1 MRQSISHLH
10 IESLNTIGQ
19 QSAHRLEA
27 YATLLMAK
35 RCYYEVLGVAR
46 DESDRGIAK
55 AYRKLAVKFHPDSNP
70 GDEAASNSFKEA
82 AEAYEVLGDSD
93 KRARYDRHGHAGV
106 EGGAG
111 FGSAEDIFAAF
122 GDLFGGGGGG
132 GMFGDLFG
140 GRRGGPRRGNDV
152 QVDVQLTLEEA
163 FAGVNKTIKFNRHE
177 KCGTCSGNGSRPGS
191 RPEHCQ
197 QCGGRGQV
205 LQQAGILRVQ
215 TTCPVCRGAGQIIVD
230 PCGDC
235 RGAGQVAAPVELD
248 VAIPAGVD
256 DGMRVRL
263 TGEGEAS
270 SGEGPSGDCYCFVNI
285 RKHKL
290 FHRDSQNLILQL
302 PISYTQ
308 AALGATIEVPTLD
321 GRDELE
327 IKRGTQSGDVFK
339 LHGRG
344 MPSPQ
349 GRGVGDLLIQ
359 TFIETPKKI
368 SKEQEGLLRQ
378 LAELEQTEV
387 LPERKNF
394 LQRLTEYFATEE
406 V

>member
-1 MRQSISHLH
+1 
-10 IESLNTIGQ
+10 
-19 QSAHRLEA
+19 
-27 YATLLMAK
+27 MAK

-46 DESDRGIAK
+46 DESDRGVAK

-70 GDEAASNSFKEA
+70 GDEEASKKFKEA
-82 AEAYEVLGDSD
+82 AEAYEVLNDSD

-106 EGGAG
+106 DGQQG

-122 GDLFGGGGGG
+122 GDIFGGGGGG

-152 QVDVQLTLEEA
+152 QVDVTLTLEEA
-163 FAGVNKTIKFNRHE
+163 YAGVTKTIQFNRHNQ
-177 KCGTCSGNGSRPGS
+177 CDTCDGSGSSPGS
-191 RPEHCQ
+191 QPQHCQ

-215 TTCPVCRGAGQIIVD
+215 TTCPVCRGAGKIIVD

-235 RGAGQVAAPVELD
+235 RGAGQVAAAVELE
-248 VAIPAGVD
+248 VSIPAGVD
-256 DGMRVRL
+256 EGMRVRL

-270 SGEGPSGDCYCFVNI
+270 SSGGPSGDCYCFVNVH
-285 RKHKL
+285 KHKL
-290 FHRDSQNLILQL
+290 FHRDGHNLILQL

-308 AALGATIEVPTLD
+308 AALGATIDVPTLS
-321 GRDELE
+321 GREKLE

-339 LHGRG
+339 LRDRG

-349 GRGVGDLLIQ
+349 GRGQGDLLIQ

-368 SKEQEGLLRQ
+368 SKEQEALLRQ
-378 LAELEQTEV
+378 LAELEHTEV

-394 LQRLTEYFATEE
+394 LQRLSDYFATEE

>member
-1 MRQSISHLH
+1 MTGRIARS
-10 IESLNTIGQ
+10 TF
-19 QSAHRLEA
+19 
-27 YATLLMAK
+27 MAK
-35 RCYYEVLGVAR
+35 RDYYEVLGVAR

-70 GDEAASNSFKEA
+70 GDEEASAKFKEA

-93 KRARYDRHGHAGV
+93 KRARYDRYGHAGV
-106 EGGAG
+106 EGNSGG

-122 GDLFGGGGGG
+122 GEIFGGGGGG

-140 GRRGGPRRGNDV
+140 GRGRGGPRRGNDV
-152 QVDVQLTLEEA
+152 QVDVALTLEEA
-163 FAGVNKTIKFNRHE
+163 FAGTNKTIKFNRRSL
-177 KCGTCSGNGSRPGS
+177 CGTCDGSGSKPGS
-191 RPEHCQ
+191 QPQHCQ

-215 TTCPVCRGAGQIIVD
+215 TTCPVCRGAGKIIVD

-235 RGAGQVAAPVELD
+235 RGAGQVASPTELD

-263 TGEGEAS
+263 GGEGEA
-270 SGEGPSGDCYCFVNI
+270 GPAGGPAGDCYCFINI

-290 FHRDSQNLILQL
+290 FHRDGSNLILQL

-308 AALGATIEVPTLD
+308 AALGSTIEVPTLD

-339 LHGRG
+339 LSGRG
-344 MPSPQ
+344 MPSP
-349 GRGVGDLLIQ
+349 RGGMNGDLLIQ
-359 TFIETPKKI
+359 TYIETPKKI
-368 SKEQEGLLRQ
+368 SKEQESLLRK

-406 V
+406 S